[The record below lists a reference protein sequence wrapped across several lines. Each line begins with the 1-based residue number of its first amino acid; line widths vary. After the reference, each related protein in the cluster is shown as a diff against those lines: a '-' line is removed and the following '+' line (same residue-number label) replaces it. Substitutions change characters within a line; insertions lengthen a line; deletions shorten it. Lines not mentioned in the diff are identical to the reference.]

1 MSMPIFLALLA
12 WSGIGLAAILLVAV
26 VFAVMIRIENRAKR
40 VAASLTSQLARR
52 AKPAS
57 LFARMFLVP
66 QMSGWEKALVW
77 LVVLIVCVIGW
88 KMYGLFEL
96 GLVR

>member
-1 MSMPIFLALLA
+1 MSGTVRAHRP
-12 WSGIGLAAILLVAV
+12 VAQ
-26 VFAVMIRIENRAKR
+26 APQP
-40 VAASLTSQLARR
+40 VAPRR

-57 LFARMFLVP
+57 LFARLFLVP

-77 LVVLIVCVIGW
+77 LMVLIVCVIVW

>member
-40 VAASLTSQLARR
+40 VAASLITECTYCGPEHVCDTEHDGCCSQCCHVHGPCRMCILDDLAQDAEMGGR
-52 AKPAS
+52 S
-57 LFARMFLVP
+57 
-66 QMSGWEKALVW
+66 
-77 LVVLIVCVIGW
+77 
-88 KMYGLFEL
+88 
-96 GLVR
+96 

>member
-1 MSMPIFLALLA
+1 MSSITRSHRP
-12 WSGIGLAAILLVAV
+12 VAQAPQPTV
-26 VFAVMIRIENRAKR
+26 PRH
-40 VAASLTSQLARR
+40 

-77 LVVLIVCVIGW
+77 LMVLIVCVIGW
-88 KMYGLFEL
+88 KMYGLYEL

>member
-1 MSMPIFLALLA
+1 MSAVTRAHRP
-12 WSGIGLAAILLVAV
+12 VAQ
-26 VFAVMIRIENRAKR
+26 A
-40 VAASLTSQLARR
+40 SQLARR

-57 LFARMFLVP
+57 LFARLFLVP

-77 LVVLIVCVIGW
+77 LMVLIVCVIGW
-88 KMYGLFEL
+88 KMYGLYEL